1 MSLDRVGGNE
11 FVWTDYFLSRSACLP
26 CNELHPNISGSE
38 CNFLELF
45 LFRQFS
51 AMCRAS
57 DSSLQAGLPGCPAK
71 SSERLREGGHN
82 ELLDRSSCA
91 DIPRGNVDSLSF
103 VGFSFGFV

>member
-11 FVWTDYFLSRSACLP
+11 FVWTDYFLSRGAWLP
-26 CNELHPNISGSE
+26 CNEPHPDISGSE
-38 CNFLELF
+38 YNFLMPF

-51 AMCRAS
+51 AMCWAS
-57 DSSLQAGLPGCPAK
+57 DSSLQAGLPSCPTK

-82 ELLDRSSCA
+82 ELLDRSSCT

-103 VGFSFGFV
+103 VSFSFGVV